1 MDTSQAKERLND
13 ELDELRSLLEERR
26 DSDDLDES
34 QQESTGEL
42 SSVDQHPGDVGTTT
56 FERTRDLSIEEN
68 LKNHID
74 EVEAAL
80 DRIAEGSYGTCEICG
95 AEIDRER
102 LQARPATRHCKEHQ
116 EELEEQA
123 GS

>member
-1 MDTSQAKERLND
+1 MDTSKAKELLTD

-26 DSDDLDES
+26 ESDDLDES

-42 SSVDQHPGDVGTTT
+42 SSVDQHPADVGTTT

-68 LKNHID
+68 LEDHID

-80 DRIAEGSYGTCEICG
+80 DRIAQGSYGKCEVCG
-95 AEIDRER
+95 AEIEPTR
-102 LQARPATRHCKEHQ
+102 LEARPATRYCKDHQ
-116 EELEEQA
+116 EQLEEEA